1 MLSLLCQSLTNC
13 SYNHAVLSSLG
24 SSRKISVYRRR
35 LVIHCLVSILL
46 LVSLSLSASAQD
58 QLSPEIREKID
69 KLATDVLARTGVP
82 SASVAIV
89 KDRQI
94 VYVKAYGDARLDPL
108 TPATPGR
115 RYSIGSIRKQVTAA
129 AILLLKEQGK
139 LSLDDKVAKFLP
151 NLNPAREVTIRQ
163 CLSPTSD

>member
-1 MLSLLCQSLTNC
+1 MKRECATPRSILSLLCQSLTNC

-35 LVIHCLVSILL
+35 LVIHCLVSILF

-89 KDRQI
+89 KDSQI

-108 TPATPGR
+108 TPATPEI
-115 RYSIGSIRKQVTAA
+115 RYTIASLRQHFPPPP
-129 AILLLKEQGK
+129 LLLLQQQPKH
-139 LSLDDKVAKFLP
+139 SL
-151 NLNPAREVTIRQ
+151 
-163 CLSPTSD
+163 

>member
-1 MLSLLCQSLTNC
+1 MKRECASPRSILSLLCQSLTNC

-46 LVSLSLSASAQD
+46 LSSLTLSASAQD

-89 KDRQI
+89 KDSQI

-108 TPATPGR
+108 TPPTPEM
-115 RYSIGSIRKQVTAA
+115 RYSIGPISQQFTPA
-129 AILLLKEQGK
+129 AILLYKNRENF
-139 LSLDDKVAKFLP
+139 LS
-151 NLNPAREVTIRQ
+151 TIKSR
-163 CLSPTSD
+163 SSFPIWIWPEE